1 MSGRSSWRLT
11 PVMRSTSKTRS
22 TGTRRHWEIA
32 WAEIPSRLAN
42 FRRFNAVNVFSKG
55 SDTCFIQDVLS
66 AALKIVKQYLI
77 AYSKEMLYVW
87 SMSMSVRIKAVM
99 GDMTQTA
106 FAEKIGV
113 TTQAVNQWISGETK
127 PGMTSLNKIA
137 EKFGIDINW
146 LAYGGGLLCSDNEPV
161 RSSGRQ
167 SVQMAIGLP
176 QPILAARDLPVF
188 AAVEGGS
195 GDLVISTEPVEL
207 VPRPWYMGEVKDGY
221 GVIVTGESMYP
232 AYEPGDTAIVN
243 PRLPYMRGKVHIF
256 TAESE
261 NSHFKGT
268 IKLLTGVTEKEW
280 KVEQFNPP
288 KLFTLPRSIWT
299 NARRVVGKYNG

>member
-1 MSGRSSWRLT
+1 MPSS
-11 PVMRSTSKTRS
+11 
-22 TGTRRHWEIA
+22 
-32 WAEIPSRLAN
+32 LAS
-42 FRRFNAVNVFSKG
+42 FLLFKAVNVFSKDA
-55 SDTCFIQDVLS
+55 DTCFMQNVLS
-66 AALKIVKQYLI
+66 VALMIVKYYLM

-87 SMSMSVRIKAVM
+87 SMSMSDRIKAIM
-99 GDMTQTA
+99 GDMAQTA

-113 TTQAVNQWISGETK
+113 TPQAVNQWISGETK
-127 PGMTSLNKIA
+127 PGMSSLNKIA

-146 LAYGGGLLCSDNEPV
+146 LAYGGGLLNSDNEPV
-161 RSSGRQ
+161 RTYGNQ
-167 SVQMAIGLP
+167 SIQMATGLP
-176 QPILAARDLPVF
+176 QPILAARNLPVF

-280 KVEQFNPP
+280 KVEQFNPQNS
-288 KLFTLPRSIWT
+288 FTLPRSIWT